1 MGIMIQP
8 HIIELEIQNLCKNM
22 GEVRVVTVGDDLKGV
37 ALIFFIVNFES
48 VEKFRATVVG
58 HLSEVCK
65 PDRIIALDEFPLNR
79 NGKVDLK
86 RLEEM
91 ALQYTVKI

>member
-1 MGIMIQP
+1 M
-8 HIIELEIQNLCKNM
+8 ELEIQDLCKSM
-22 GEVRVVTVGDDLKGV
+22 GEIKVVTVEDDLKGV

-48 VEKFRATVVG
+48 VEKFRSIVAG
-58 HLSEVCK
+58 HLSEICK

-86 RLEEM
+86 KLEGI
-91 ALQYTVKI
+91 ALQYSVKI